1 MTRKP
6 KAFAAGAGLVWRRQ
20 RVLWWIYV
28 VNLVL
33 GFFATGGMVDR
44 AGDILNHSLAAGRLV
59 HGFDLSA
66 IVGLL
71 MRPDDPL
78 TPGPSN
84 LFFVLL
90 FVAFMLFTTG
100 GVIATYFRDE
110 RLPSGPFFEACGYH
124 FWRFVRLVIYFAIVL
139 LPVGLVTHGAGL
151 LYDRIDEQAISPFPA
166 VWFFA
171 AAAVVIVF
179 LLVCVRLWFDMAQVI
194 AVADDEYRMH
204 KALRRAATLV
214 RHNFGS
220 LFWLYF
226 RISLIGW
233 LVFGI
238 TVQLWKNYMSPESL
252 VGVLFVSQFA
262 IVFWLATRLWQR
274 ASEALW
280 YRQHQSAVFESAPVR
295 SPELEPAGSV
305 AVMR

>member
-6 KAFAAGAGLVWRRQ
+6 KTFAAGAALVWRRQ
-20 RVLWWIYV
+20 RVLWWIYA

-33 GFFATGGMVDR
+33 GFFATGGFVDR
-44 AGDILNHSLAAGRLV
+44 GGEILNHSMAADRLF
-59 HGFDLSA
+59 HGFDVSA
-66 IVGLL
+66 LVSLM

-78 TPGPSN
+78 APGPSN
-84 LFFVLL
+84 LFFMLL
-90 FVAFMLFTTG
+90 FAAFMLFTTG

-110 RLPSGPFFEACGYH
+110 RLPSGPFFEASGYH

-139 LPVGLVTHGAGL
+139 IPVGLVTHGAGL

-179 LLVCVRLWFDMAQVI
+179 LLMCVRLWFDMAQVI
-194 AVADDEYRMH
+194 AVADDERKMR

-238 TVQLWKNYMSPESL
+238 TVQFWKNYMSPESL
-252 VGVLFVSQFA
+252 GGVLIVSQFA

-280 YRQHQSAVFESAPVR
+280 YRQHQSAMFESAPAR
-295 SPELEPAGSV
+295 SPELEPSGSV
-305 AVMR
+305 GAMR